1 MPRRILPV
9 ASGKGGVGKTT
20 FAVNF
25 ALELSKRAPTVLVDL
40 DTATSSVRN
49 TLRVPIQ
56 KDLYHFHRKGARLSE
71 CLTRLDPSVD
81 RTGRFR
87 DFAFV
92 AGPIHYLE
100 DLAAMGPELRR
111 RLAAEIHGL
120 PADYVVLDLRAGVD
134 ATVLEFLPWTNSG
147 ILVFTPQLPQAASA
161 AADLVKAMVFRTL
174 RTIFADGSAVYEL
187 PGMGEARELVQ
198 ELLARAEDA
207 YDESVPS
214 IDFLLRDLADVF
226 GEHPLLNAIAEV
238 LTSFRVHY
246 VLNQFDG
253 VEQSHERA
261 VVPFVRTLADT
272 VSARLDLS
280 QLGWVVQAEQVH
292 KANCAGRPFVLG
304 EPATAAT
311 PAGRSATAF
320 DARMAELD
328 DLRADAL
335 GIARRPRP
343 TAAAAAGSVANPLPP
358 ATDVDALLGEQL
370 DRLRSMFSGSR
381 GAAGPREN
389 VAYCVSRALA
399 LLQPPRLPTEF
410 GMTHLA
416 SPNELVRWLLRRLV
430 ATPTPTPDPAADPA
444 PDPENVGP

>member
-1 MPRRILPV
+1 MANGQWRAGGGRGKLRAPMPRRIIPV

-25 ALELSKRAPTVLVDL
+25 ALELAKRAPTVLVDL

-49 TLRVPIQ
+49 TLKVPIQ

-81 RTGRFR
+81 RAGRFR

-100 DLAAMGPELRR
+100 DLAEMGPGLRR
-111 RLAAEIHGL
+111 RLAAELHGL

-134 ATVLEFLPWTNSG
+134 ATVLEFLPYTNSG
-147 ILVFTPQLPQAASA
+147 ALVFTPQLPQAASA

-174 RTIFADGSAVYEL
+174 RTIFAEQSEVFAL
-187 PGMGEARELVQ
+187 PGIADARELVH
-198 ELLARAEDA
+198 ELLVRAEDA
-207 YDESVPS
+207 YDDSVPS

-226 GEHPLLNAIAEV
+226 GDHPLLAALGEV
-238 LTSFRVHY
+238 LAAFRVHY

-253 VEQSHERA
+253 VEQSHDRA

-272 VSARLDLS
+272 VSARLDLT
-280 QLGWVVQAEQVH
+280 QLGWVVQDEKIH
-292 KANCAGRPFVLG
+292 RANCAGRPFVLD
-304 EPATAAT
+304 EEAP
-311 PAGRSATAF
+311 R
-320 DARMAELD
+320 ARAVAVDPHLAQLES
-328 DLRADAL
+328 LRAAAL
-335 GIARRPRP
+335 GIDRRPAARI
-343 TAAAAAGSVANPLPP
+343 TAAPGARGGSSS
-358 ATDVDALLGEQL
+358 DVDALLGEQL
-370 DRLRSMFSGSR
+370 DRLRTMFSGAR

-389 VAYCVSRALA
+389 LAYCVSRALA

-410 GMTHLA
+410 GMTQLA
-416 SPNELVRWLLRRLV
+416 SPEQLVRWLLRRL
-430 ATPTPTPDPAADPA
+430 AAAPAAS
-444 PDPENVGP
+444 